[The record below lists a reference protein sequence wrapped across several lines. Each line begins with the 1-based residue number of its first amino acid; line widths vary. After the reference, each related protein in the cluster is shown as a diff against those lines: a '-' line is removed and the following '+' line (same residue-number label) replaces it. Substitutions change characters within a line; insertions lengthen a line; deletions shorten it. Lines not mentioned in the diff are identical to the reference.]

1 MAGIAS
7 GYVYSL
13 VKNGDTEGVVES
25 NCNDVV
31 LLENLGHIA
40 CKRQQLSGPLPREL
54 LEMVLFSQMSIIQ
67 TVRLYGVL
75 NKDTRG

>member
-13 VKNGDTEGVVES
+13 VKNGDTEAVVES

-31 LLENLGHIA
+31 LLEILGHIA
-40 CKRQQLSGPLPREL
+40 CKRQQLSGPLLREL
-54 LEMVLFSQMSIIQ
+54 LEMAAIFSQMSTLQ
-67 TVRLYGVL
+67 TVRLNGVL
-75 NKDTRG
+75 NKM